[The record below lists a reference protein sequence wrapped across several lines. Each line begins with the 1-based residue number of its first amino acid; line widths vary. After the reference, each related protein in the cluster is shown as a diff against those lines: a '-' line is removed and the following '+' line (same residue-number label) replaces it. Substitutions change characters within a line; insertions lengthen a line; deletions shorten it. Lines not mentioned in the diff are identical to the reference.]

1 MQGGVLLPKMGE
13 AVMIL
18 SCGEALIDM
27 LPRTTTLGEAGF
39 APYAGGAVFNT
50 AIALGRLGAPSAF
63 FSGISTDMLGEILT
77 DTLAAS
83 KVTTDLCARSSR
95 PTTVAFVKLVDGHA
109 TYAFYDEATAGRM
122 LSQDQL
128 PTLPLTISTLFFG
141 GISLVNDPA
150 ASTYE
155 ALQMREAGARVIM
168 IDPNIRLGFI
178 AGKET
183 EYRARIT
190 RMVDRSDIVKFS
202 DEDLHWY
209 AGAGDLHTQAQAI
222 LAKGPKLVLITE
234 GAKGAHAISATQAR
248 FVPSHRVT
256 VVDTVG
262 AGDTFNAGVLAA
274 LHQSGAL
281 TKSGIAALDA
291 ATLDAALALG
301 AKAAAVT
308 VSRAGANPP
317 WAHELGT

>member
-1 MQGGVLLPKMGE
+1 
-13 AVMIL
+13 MIL

-27 LPRTTTLGEAGF
+27 LPRTTTLGEPAF
-39 APYAGGAVFNT
+39 SPYAGGAVFNT

-83 KVTTDLCARSSR
+83 KVSTDLCARSGRS
-95 PTTVAFVKLVDGHA
+95 TTVAFVKLVAGQA
-109 TYAFYDEATAGRM
+109 TYAFYDENTAGRT

-128 PTLPLTISTLFFG
+128 PTLPADITTLFFG

-155 ALQMREAGARVIM
+155 ALQARETGRRVIM

-178 AGKET
+178 AGQEDS
-183 EYRARIT
+183 YRARIT
-190 RMVDRSDIVKFS
+190 RMVQRSDIVKLS

-209 AGAGDLHTQAQAI
+209 AGSGDLAALARGI
-222 LAKGPKLVLITE
+222 LANGPKVVFITE
-234 GAKGAHAISATQAR
+234 GAKGAHAITATETR
-248 FVPSHRVT
+248 FTPSRRGEVI
-256 VVDTVG
+256 DTVG

-274 LHQSGAL
+274 LHARGAL
-281 TKSGIAALDA
+281 TKAGIANLDAAALDA
-291 ATLDAALALG
+291 ALEFGT
-301 AKAAAVT
+301 KAAAVT

-317 WAHELGT
+317 WAHELGA

>member
-1 MQGGVLLPKMGE
+1 
-13 AVMIL
+13 MIL

-27 LPRTTTLGEAGF
+27 LPRTTTLGERAF
-39 APYAGGAVFNT
+39 SPYAGGAVFNT

-63 FSGISTDMLGEILT
+63 FSGISNDMLGEILT

-83 KVTTDLCARSSR
+83 KVTTDLCARSNR
-95 PTTVAFVKLVDGHA
+95 PTTVAFVKLVNGQA
-109 TYAFYDEATAGRM
+109 SYAFYDEATAGRM

-128 PTLPLTISTLFFG
+128 PAMPAAISTLFFG

-155 ALQMREAGARVIM
+155 ALQSREAASRVIM

-178 AGKET
+178 AGQE
-183 EYRARIT
+183 ESYRARIM
-190 RMVDRSDIVKFS
+190 RMVQRSDIVKLS

-209 AGAGDLHTQAQAI
+209 AGGGDLETLARQI
-222 LAKGPKLVLITE
+222 LAKGPKVVFVTE
-234 GAKGAHAISATQAR
+234 GAKGAHAITATETR
-248 FVPSHRVT
+248 FTPSRRVE

-274 LHQSGAL
+274 LHARGAL
-281 TKSGIAALDA
+281 TKAGVANLDTAA
-291 ATLDAALALG
+291 LDAALALG
-301 AKAAAVT
+301 TKAAAVT

-317 WAHELGT
+317 WAHELSA

>member
-1 MQGGVLLPKMGE
+1 
-13 AVMIL
+13 MIL

-27 LPRTTTLGEAGF
+27 LPRTTTLGEPAF

-83 KVTTDLCARSSR
+83 QVTTHLCARSGR
-95 PTTVAFVKLVDGHA
+95 PTTVAFVKLVNGQA

-128 PTLPLTISTLFFG
+128 PTLPAEISTLFFG

-155 ALQMREAGARVIM
+155 ALQTREAGARVIM

-178 AGKET
+178 AGVEDS
-183 EYRARIT
+183 YRARIT
-190 RMVDRSDIVKFS
+190 RMIARADIVKLS
-202 DEDLHWY
+202 DEDLHWF
-209 AGAGDLHTQAQAI
+209 AGAGDLHALAQGI
-222 LAKGPKLVLITE
+222 LDMGPKVVFLTE
-234 GAKGAHAISATQAR
+234 GAKGAHAITKTLAR
-248 FVPSHRVT
+248 FAPARSVT
-256 VVDTVG
+256 VADTVG
-262 AGDTFNAGVLAA
+262 AGDTFNAGALAA
-274 LHQSGAL
+274 LHNRGAL
-281 TKSGIAALDA
+281 SKAGIAQLDA
-291 ATLDAALALG
+291 GSLDAALALG
-301 AKAAAVT
+301 VQAAAIT

-317 WAHELGT
+317 WAHELGA